1 MASDSKI
8 SALPAVPS
16 SQLTDIIPCDQAGV
30 TSQATLS
37 QVRAAIVPIVEADI
51 TLADNTTDN
60 VSSTKH
66 GFAPKSPAD
75 ATQYLNGA
83 ATPAFAQVK
92 DSDLS
97 TSDIATN
104 NVSTAKHGFAPKA
117 PNDGTKFLDGTGVY
131 DGVDLTTDVGATV
144 LPVANGGTG
153 SATLNA
159 HGVVLGEG
167 TAAVGVTATGASG
180 DVFRSGGASADPS
193 WFTPFASSAYNSGA
207 ESINSATFTALT
219 FDTNT
224 FDRGGVHSTSTNP
237 SRFTVPAGGAGIYM
251 CSSFVLW
258 AGNATGQRQ
267 MLIRLNGSTTICTSE
282 VAGSAV
288 FNAGNFVTF
297 PVFLNVGDYIEFVV
311 YQDSGGALNTSSGQT
326 GLGGSV
332 VRQTPT

>member
-30 TSQATLS
+30 LFRSTLS

-66 GFAPKSPAD
+66 GFVPKSPAD

-97 TSDIATN
+97 TSDITTN

-131 DGVDLTTDVGATV
+131 DTVDLTTDVAATI
-144 LPVANGGTG
+144 LPVANGGQG
-153 SATLNA
+153 SGTLAA
-159 HGVVLGEG
+159 HGVLVGEG
-167 TAAVGVTATGASG
+167 TSPVAVTATGASG

-193 WFTPFASSAYNSGA
+193 WFTPFASSAYS
-207 ESINSATFTALT
+207 
-219 FDTNT
+219 
-224 FDRGGVHSTSTNP
+224 
-237 SRFTVPAGGAGIYM
+237 
-251 CSSFVLW
+251 
-258 AGNATGQRQ
+258 
-267 MLIRLNGSTTICTSE
+267 
-282 VAGSAV
+282 
-288 FNAGNFVTF
+288 
-297 PVFLNVGDYIEFVV
+297 
-311 YQDSGGALNTSSGQT
+311 SGGS
-326 GLGGSV
+326 
-332 VRQTPT
+332 R